1 MFPKMWHLPHT
12 NFDYSYWEKNLRNAM
27 LKVKKL
33 FQEKTILLSAAIL
46 GHCWEKVIPYL
57 TMSHSF

>member
-1 MFPKMWHLPHT
+1 
-12 NFDYSYWEKNLRNAM
+12 M